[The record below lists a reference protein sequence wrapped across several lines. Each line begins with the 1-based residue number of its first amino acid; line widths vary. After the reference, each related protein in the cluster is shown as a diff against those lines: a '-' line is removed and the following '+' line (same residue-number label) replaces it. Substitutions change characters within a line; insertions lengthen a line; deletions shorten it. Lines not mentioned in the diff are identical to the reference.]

1 MGNVFGHKRARFDT
15 LNALPD
21 DTFQLIIA
29 ACGDDVLRFEAV
41 KGLACVSK
49 ALLQQLHRLQPL
61 VGIRSLAAMQRPALG
76 PWRVTLLYEGKLTG
90 AVLDEAR
97 QGRVRSINASGF
109 FLGPR
114 IAKRVAELLGAG
126 CTLLEL
132 ECSRWG
138 LTGFDWGS
146 TLQTLKYY
154 TIPFATWAATFG
166 ETMVCS
172 AVLRKLDLRTCRLQ
186 GPLPELRL
194 PALQVLVLDH
204 NQLTGGLEPLR
215 GCTALE
221 ELSLSGNRLTG
232 GLDPLR
238 GCTAL
243 RELYIGRNF
252 VDGDLEP
259 LRACTVLGVLECWS
273 NLLTGG
279 LEPLHTNTS
288 LWWLDAADNQ
298 LTGGLEPLRTC
309 TALYILSLSGNRFAG
324 GLEPLRGCRVLHELY
339 LEKNLP
345 VLMPTD
351 DDKAHFE
358 KQCAKLII

>member
-1 MGNVFGHKRARFDT
+1 MGNVFGRKRALLDT

-21 DTFQLIIA
+21 DMFQLVIA
-29 ACGDDVLRFEAV
+29 ACGDDEVLRFEAV

-97 QGRVRSINASGF
+97 QGRVHSINALRF

-114 IAKRVAELLGAG
+114 IAKRVVPELLGAG
-126 CTLLEL
+126 CSLLEL
-132 ECSRWG
+132 ECSRWVYSS
-138 LTGFDWGS
+138 WV
-146 TLQTLKYY
+146 Y
-154 TIPFATWAATFG
+154 TVPRAATWAATFG
-166 ETMVCS
+166 EAAVCS
-172 AVLRKLDLRTCRLQ
+172 AVLRKLNLSNSRLQ
-186 GPLPELRL
+186 GPMPELRL
-194 PALQVLVLDH
+194 PALEELRLQG

-215 GCTALE
+215 GCTALKM
-221 ELSLSGNRLTG
+221 LGLQGNRLTG
-232 GLDPLR
+232 GLEPLR
-238 GCTAL
+238 G
-243 RELYIGRNF
+243 
-252 VDGDLEP
+252 
-259 LRACTVLGVLECWS
+259 CTVLGVLDCWG

-279 LEPLHTNTS
+279 LEPLHNNTS
-288 LWWLDAADNQ
+288 LWWLDATNNQ

-309 TALYILSLSGNRFAG
+309 AALQILCLSGNRFAG
-324 GLEPLRGCRVLHELY
+324 GLEPLRGCRILHELY
-339 LEKNLP
+339 LENNLP

-351 DDKAHFE
+351 EDKAHFE